1 MSSTTDRS
9 PHQKKFYIPQVNI
22 EPFLKD
28 PDSATSKTI
37 IEEVRAACRSTGFFE
52 ITGHGIPKSL
62 QKEVFGAASQFF
74 KLSFDEKKRL
84 DASKQIGYRGYDM
97 LASQAYGKDL
107 LPDLKEGF
115 YIGIDIPKTDPR
127 AGRFFTGPNVWP
139 DESLLPASQ
148 FKDPC
153 TMYFSAMLQL
163 SFRIMALLARTLP
176 YGPHIFDE
184 FIANDPAAPLRL
196 LHYPPPPMASV
207 GPEQQKKQF
216 GASAHTDF
224 GAITILLQ
232 DENPGLEVLD
242 QDADSWVPI
251 DPNPGAYVVNVGD
264 MLSLWTSGEYKS
276 SVHRVISKNPTDR
289 YSVVFFLDGNLDCSL
304 NPLDG
309 SENRGPKTVEEHMTR
324 RLTASYG
331 VEKEKD

>member
-1 MSSTTDRS
+1 MASTVHIS
-9 PHQKKFYIPQVNI
+9 PQEKKFYIPRISI

-28 PDSATSKTI
+28 PDSAASKAI
-37 IEEVRAACRSTGFFE
+37 VEDVRAACQSTGFFE

-62 QKEVFGAASQFF
+62 QKDVLGAASQFF
-74 KLSFDEKKRL
+74 KLPFDEKKKL

-115 YIGIDIPKTDPR
+115 YIGIDIPETDPR

-148 FKDPC
+148 FKYPC
-153 TMYFSAMLQL
+153 TRYFSAMLEL
-163 SFRIMALLARTLP
+163 SFKIMGLLARTLP
-176 YGPHIFDE
+176 YGPHIFDD

-196 LHYPPPPMASV
+196 LHYPPPPSMTSAD
-207 GPEQQKKQF
+207 PEEQKKQY

-232 DENPGLEVLD
+232 DENPGLEVFD
-242 QDADSWVPI
+242 QNTNSWVPI
-251 DPNPGAYVVNVGD
+251 DPNPDAYVVNVG
-264 MLSLWTSGEYKS
+264 L
-276 SVHRVISKNPTDR
+276 
-289 YSVVFFLDGNLDCSL
+289 
-304 NPLDG
+304 
-309 SENRGPKTVEEHMTR
+309 
-324 RLTASYG
+324 
-331 VEKEKD
+331 